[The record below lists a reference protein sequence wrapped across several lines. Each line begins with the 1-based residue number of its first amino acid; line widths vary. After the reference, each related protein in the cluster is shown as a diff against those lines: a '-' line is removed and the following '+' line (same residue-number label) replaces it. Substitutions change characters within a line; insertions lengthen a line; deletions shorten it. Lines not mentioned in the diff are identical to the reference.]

1 MSAPPIASMNAP
13 EDWDEFDLI
22 DRLFRPL
29 AEGAP
34 EALDLRDDAAIIPS
48 RPGFDLIVTTDTIV
62 EGVHFLPSDP
72 PDLVARKLLRVNL
85 SDLAAKG
92 AKPYGYF
99 LNICWPTSHSP
110 VAQELFAAGLA
121 KDQRTFGLKLFG
133 GDTTSTPGP
142 LTLGATMLGWVPAG
156 TMVRRAG
163 ARAGDLLLVSG
174 WIGDATLGL
183 EAALGGAPGAATWQ
197 NELLVHRYRMPT
209 PRLDLAAALA
219 QVHAAADVSDGLIAD
234 AGHIAEASGLG
245 VEIDLDNL
253 PLSPLASAWVER
265 QPDVGQ
271 ALLRL
276 ATGGDDYE
284 LVCAAP
290 ASLAQFTPV
299 GRFVEAPGV
308 RARYEG
314 RELPIEKAGFRHGK
328 DG

>member
-1 MSAPPIASMNAP
+1 MSAP
-13 EDWDEFDLI
+13 DGWDEFDLI

-34 EALDLRDDAAIIPS
+34 EALDLRDDAAVIPS
-48 RPGFDLIVTTDTIV
+48 RPDHDLIVTTDSIV
-62 EGVHFLPSDP
+62 EGVHFLHSDP
-72 PDLVARKLLRVNL
+72 PDMVARKLLRVNL

-99 LNICWPTSHSP
+99 LNICWPQGHSP

-121 KDQRTFGLKLFG
+121 KDQRTYGIKLFG
-133 GDTTSTPGP
+133 GDTTATSGP
-142 LTLGATMLGWVPAG
+142 LILGATMLGWVPSG
-156 TMVRRAG
+156 RMVRRSG

-183 EAALGGAPGAATWQ
+183 EAAQGGVAGFAAWQ
-197 NELLVHRYRMPT
+197 NELLTHRYRLPT
-209 PRLDLAAALA
+209 PRLELQTALA

-245 VEIDLDNL
+245 LEIDLERM
-253 PLSPLASAWVER
+253 PISPLAAEWVAR
-265 QPDVGQ
+265 QLDP
-271 ALLRL
+271 ALALTRL

-284 LVCAAP
+284 IVCAAP
-290 ASLAQFTPV
+290 RPVPQFTPV
-299 GRFVEAPGV
+299 GRFTPGTGV
-308 RARYEG
+308 RVRHGG
-314 RELPIEKAGFRHGK
+314 RELSLGRGGFRHGK